1 MTEDGHT
8 LAADGSTGQAGSM
21 HAPVAPGHQPQ
32 ADPERPE
39 AHPRL
44 AVLVVDDQAP
54 FRSAMRAVVGMVK
67 GWQVVGEAGSGEEAV
82 ELAGQLAPDV
92 ILMDINLP
100 GINGIEA
107 TRAITTGAPGVR
119 VVLLSTYAED
129 DLPDDARHCGAT
141 GYIRKEDLTPRL
153 LRTVASG

>member
-1 MTEDGHT
+1 M
-8 LAADGSTGQAGSM
+8 AQAGSM
-21 HAPVAPGHQPQ
+21 HAQVAPGHQPQ
-32 ADPERPE
+32 TAPERPE

-107 TRAITTGAPGVR
+107 TRAITSGAPQIR

-129 DLPDDARHCGAT
+129 DLPDDARRCGAT

>member
-1 MTEDGHT
+1 MAEDGHT
-8 LAADGSTGQAGSM
+8 LAPGSSPAHAGSM
-21 HAPVAPGHQPQ
+21 HAQSAPGRHRQ
-32 ADPERPE
+32 AVAERPE
-39 AHPRL
+39 ATQRV

-67 GWQVVGEAGSGEEAV
+67 GWRVVEEAGSGEEAV
-82 ELAGQLAPDV
+82 ELAAQTRPDV
-92 ILMDINLP
+92 VLMDINLP

-107 TRAITTGAPGVR
+107 TRAITGAAPGIR

-129 DLPDDARHCGAT
+129 DLPEDARHCGAA